1 MHSEREVAG
10 VHDTTAYRGQVGSAS
25 LISAALQHA
34 LQSWDGLLEWLP
46 VGICTCDAEGLLVQY
61 NRRAAELWGRVPAP
75 GDPATR
81 FCGAYKA
88 YSLDGEPLAA
98 VPMAELLTTGQPV
111 RDRELVIERPDGSRR
126 TILANLDPLLDEDGR
141 LVGGVNCF
149 QDITELKRQEE
160 MRREGERRFRDL
172 LEALPAAVYTTDAAG
187 RLTFYNAAAAELWG
201 RWPALGDEQWCGS
214 WRLYW
219 PDGRAMA
226 HEECPMAVA
235 LKENRPV
242 RGAEAMAERPDGS
255 RVPFIP
261 YPTPLRDAAGKLVG
275 AVNMLVDI
283 TGRKHAEAQQKT
295 LINELNHR
303 VKNTLATVQ
312 SLAAQTLSA
321 PGVPRHVRQ
330 TFEGRLL
337 ALSRVHNQL
346 TRTHWESADLEKLLD
361 DIFASYRS
369 VGPERISL
377 MGVPVRLAPQAALTL
392 AMVLN
397 ELATNAAKYG
407 SLSAPGGRLS
417 VIWSVTGNG
426 VGPVLR
432 LDWQET
438 GGPAVQPPVHRG
450 FGSRLLKRAVTQALR
465 GAAELSFE
473 PAGVRCSMEIPLAG
487 RAA

>member
-1 MHSEREVAG
+1 
-10 VHDTTAYRGQVGSAS
+10 
-25 LISAALQHA
+25 
-34 LQSWDGLLEWLP
+34 
-46 VGICTCDAEGLLVQY
+46 
-61 NRRAAELWGRVPAP
+61 
-75 GDPATR
+75 
-81 FCGAYKA
+81 
-88 YSLDGEPLAA
+88 
-98 VPMAELLTTGQPV
+98 
-111 RDRELVIERPDGSRR
+111 
-126 TILANLDPLLDEDGR
+126 
-141 LVGGVNCF
+141 
-149 QDITELKRQEE
+149 
-160 MRREGERRFRDL
+160 MRREGERGFRDL

-201 RWPALGDEQWCGS
+201 RWPALGDEKWCGS

-226 HEECPMAVA
+226 HEDCPMAVA

-261 YPTPLRDAAGKLVG
+261 YPTPLRDAAGNLVG

-283 TGRKHAEAQQKT
+283 TERKHAEAQQKT

-346 TRTHWESADLEKLLD
+346 TRTHWESADLEKVLD
-361 DIFASYRS
+361 DIFAPYRS

-407 SLSAPGGRLS
+407 SLSASGGRLS
-417 VIWSVTGNG
+417 VVWSVAANG
-426 VGPVLR
+426 VGPVLHI
-432 LDWQET
+432 DWQET
-438 GGPAVQPPVHRG
+438 GGPAVLPPVHRG
-450 FGSRLLKRAVTQALR
+450 FGIRLLKRAVTQALR

-473 PAGVRCSMEIPLAG
+473 PAGVRCSMEIPLPG
-487 RAA
+487 RGA